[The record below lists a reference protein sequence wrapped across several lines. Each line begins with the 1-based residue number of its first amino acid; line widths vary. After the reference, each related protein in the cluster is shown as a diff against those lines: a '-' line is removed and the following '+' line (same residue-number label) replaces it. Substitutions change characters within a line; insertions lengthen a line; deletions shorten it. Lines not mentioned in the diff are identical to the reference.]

1 MSSTCSSV
9 KIAVTDITIKNHQH
23 IVSGRQELENTNAI
37 CYSWHN
43 VHFFSHLI
51 LNISRHKF

>member
-9 KIAVTDITIKNHQH
+9 KITITDTTIKNHQH
-23 IVSGRQELENTNAI
+23 IVSGRQELEKTHAI
-37 CYSWHN
+37 CYLWHN

-51 LNISRHKF
+51 LNKYQQT